1 MTLGVT
7 GEAVDRFLSW
17 DDNLKR
23 MEQIP
28 HTCTEKELLIHC
40 LAAKAII
47 DKYRAASQP
56 VVNFWNLC
64 QELIDYSLY
73 RGKEYTHKCITFR
86 KEQIVLP
93 SGMAMRYPDLK
104 PEQRDGRTVWTYADG
119 NKRVSL
125 YGGKVTNNIVQGTA
139 RCVMTDGMLRVAK
152 KYPVAGTV
160 HDELIAVVPE
170 EEAEDAKTW
179 VFAQM
184 VAPVPYLPG
193 IPLKTDVGYNKRYG
207 LAKG

>member
-1 MTLGVT
+1 
-7 GEAVDRFLSW
+7 
-17 DDNLKR
+17 
-23 MEQIP
+23 MEQSP
-28 HTCTEKELLIHC
+28 HTCTSKELLSHC

-47 DKYRAASQP
+47 DKYRAASEQ
-56 VVNFWNLC
+56 VVAFWNMC
-64 QELIDYSLY
+64 QELIDHSLY
-73 RGKEYTHKCITFR
+73 RGKEYKHKCITFR
-86 KEQIVLP
+86 KEQIILP
-93 SGMAMRYPDLK
+93 SGMAMRYPDLRPDK
-104 PEQRDGRTVWTYADG
+104 GDGGRVVWTYADG

-125 YGGKVTNNIVQGTA
+125 YIVQGTA

-179 VFAQM
+179 IFAQM

-193 IPLKTDVGYNKRYG
+193 LPLKTDVGYNKRYG